1 MPVFISHRTADND
14 IAQHVATRLFQI
26 HGIKCYLDDIDQ
38 RLKNASQQEL
48 TRILVEMVNK
58 CTNLL
63 AVITANT
70 EGSWWVP
77 FEIGVAKQAP
87 RVICS
92 MTNQSDLA
100 LPGYLMEWPRLRGDQ
115 AIDEFAK
122 LYKLQQ
128 KVLTEHVLEKRAT
141 ASLQLSTVEDFHRSL
156 KAALRQ

>member
-1 MPVFISHRTADND
+1 MPVFISHRTVDNA
-14 IAQHVATRLFQI
+14 IAQQVATRLAHF

-38 RLKNASQQEL
+38 PLKNASQQVI

-92 MTNQSDLA
+92 MTNQLDSA
-100 LPGYLMEWPRLRGDQ
+100 LPGYLMEWPRLRGEKS
-115 AIDEFAK
+115 IDEFAK

-128 KVLTEHVLEKRAT
+128 KLLIENVLEKRAS
-141 ASLQLSTVEDFHRSL
+141 ASSQFGTVDNFHKSL
-156 KAALRQ
+156 KAALGQ

>member
-1 MPVFISHRTADND
+1 MPVFISHRSADNAL
-14 IAQHVATRLFQI
+14 AQQVATRLTQT

-38 RLKNASQQEL
+38 RLKSATQQEL
-48 TRILVEMVNK
+48 TRILVDMVNK

-92 MTNQSDLA
+92 ITNQSDTS
-100 LPGYLMEWPRLRGDQ
+100 LPGYLMEWPRLRGEK

-122 LYKLQQ
+122 LYTLQ
-128 KVLTEHVLEKRAT
+128 KKFLTENVLEKRVA
-141 ASLQLSTVEDFHRSL
+141 ASLQISTVDSFHRSL
-156 KAALRQ
+156 KAALGQ

>member
-1 MPVFISHRTADND
+1 MPVFISHRTADNA
-14 IAQHVATRLFQI
+14 IAQQVATRLTHT

-38 RLKNASQQEL
+38 RLKTASQQEV
-48 TRILVEMVNK
+48 TRILVDMVNK

-92 MTNQSDLA
+92 MTNQADSA
-100 LPGYLMEWPRLRGDQ
+100 LPGYLMEWPRLRGDR

-128 KVLTEHVLEKRAT
+128 KVLTENVLEKRAT
-141 ASLQLSTVEDFHRSL
+141 ASTQLSTVDSFHRSL
-156 KAALRQ
+156 KAALGQ

>member
-1 MPVFISHRTADND
+1 MPVFISHRTADNA
-14 IAQHVATRLFQI
+14 IAQQVAARLTQH

-38 RLKNASQQEL
+38 RLKSVTQQEV
-48 TRILVEMVNK
+48 TRILVDMVNK

-63 AVITANT
+63 AVITSNT

-92 MTNQSDLA
+92 MTNQSDSA
-100 LPGYLMEWPRLRGDQ
+100 LPGYLMEWPRLRGEK
-115 AIDEFAK
+115 AIDEFAR

-128 KVLTEHVLEKRAT
+128 KVLTENVLEKRAT
-141 ASLQLSTVEDFHRSL
+141 ASVQLSTVDSFHRSL
-156 KAALRQ
+156 KAALGQ

>member
-1 MPVFISHRTADND
+1 MPVFISHRTADNA
-14 IAQHVATRLFQI
+14 IALQVATRLI
-26 HGIKCYLDDIDQ
+26 NTHGIKCYIDDIDQ
-38 RLKNASQQEL
+38 RLKSATQQEV
-48 TRILVEMVNK
+48 TRILVDRVNQ

-92 MTNQSDLA
+92 ITNQVDSA
-100 LPGYLMEWPRLRGDQ
+100 LPGYLMEWPRLRGDR
-115 AIDEFAK
+115 AIDQFAK

-128 KVLTEHVLEKRAT
+128 KALTENVLEKRAT
-141 ASLQLSTVEDFHRSL
+141 ASMQLNTVDGFHRSL
-156 KAALRQ
+156 KAALGQ